1 VAGTNA
7 TEVLLDGKPVMK
19 AMSPQIY
26 TTPVGAGFMTIVTQ
40 GTPGTGIHF
49 LTMGTQRIPG
59 TDCPWSPGYSNI
71 EFSPD
76 GKHWAAACH
85 GSSASYWVVVDGKK
99 GQEYQTI
106 QPAGFTADGRLVYGA
121 GMRNQTF
128 MVVGDQE
135 SDGYGSILSASDPMT
150 AVYEKRLFSL
160 PSLGAPAALAGN
172 HVAFTAANGNG
183 GTMLTVMVD
192 GKALQ
197 RESAGRVIF
206 NADGSHF
213 GFTFGNSQSRT
224 LNIDGK
230 DLTGNVM
237 TFQQP
242 GNGRNRPRGEFV
254 FSPDG
259 RRVAYFVMQ
268 PNNNSAIY
276 VDGKPAAVFAGS
288 QPENLTFTPDGKH
301 LLWLAGVS
309 GSQIVYVDGRQA
321 LKVDGNSQ
329 IQLSPGAWEVGAD
342 GTLTVVSQAGDA
354 IKRFR
359 ITPGADT
366 SVDTIGK

>member
-1 VAGTNA
+1 
-7 TEVLLDGKPVMK
+7 
-19 AMSPQIY
+19 
-26 TTPVGAGFMTIVTQ
+26 
-40 GTPGTGIHF
+40 
-49 LTMGTQRIPG
+49 
-59 TDCPWSPGYSNI
+59 
-71 EFSPD
+71 
-76 GKHWAAACH
+76 
-85 GSSASYWVVVDGKK
+85 
-99 GQEYQTI
+99 
-106 QPAGFTADGRLVYGA
+106 
-121 GMRNQTF
+121 
-128 MVVGDQE
+128 
-135 SDGYGSILSASDPMT
+135 
-150 AVYEKRLFSL
+150 
-160 PSLGAPAALAGN
+160 
-172 HVAFTAANGNG
+172 
-183 GTMLTVMVD
+183 TVMVD
-192 GKALQ
+192 GKVLQ

-206 NADGSHF
+206 SADGSHF
-213 GFTFGNSQSRT
+213 GFTFGNIQSRT

-230 DLTGNVM
+230 DLPGNVM

-288 QPENLTFTPDGKH
+288 QPESLTFTPDGKH

-342 GTLTVVSQAGDA
+342 GTLTVV
-354 IKRFR
+354 
-359 ITPGADT
+359 
-366 SVDTIGK
+366 